1 MHLKEDSDKVKIIC
15 LMIEKLYAL
24 VTDEINADNLD
35 SLMTQEVLLTG
46 HLYMMILREKLEE
59 LLLGIREKMVKDASR
74 GQDIAKLR
82 DLQYIK
88 RAIDL

>member
-1 MHLKEDSDKVKIIC
+1 MKIIC